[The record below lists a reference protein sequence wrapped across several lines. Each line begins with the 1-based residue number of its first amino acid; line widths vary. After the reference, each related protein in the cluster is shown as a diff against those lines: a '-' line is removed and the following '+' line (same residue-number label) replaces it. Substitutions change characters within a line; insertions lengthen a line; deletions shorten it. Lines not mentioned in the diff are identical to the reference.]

1 MAAWPSYARILT
13 DGFSRQRQAA
23 VQRSE
28 MESGPPKQSRT
39 LSRVLVQ
46 RKCTV
51 HFTTQADYLSFLTW
65 FRDDIRRGADWFD
78 WTDEFGAAT
87 TARIVGGALEA
98 EAPVAFVGGAWRVS
112 LTLETWD
119 A

>member
-1 MAAWPSYARILT
+1 MAAWPSYARILI
-13 DGFSRQRQAA
+13 DGYSRQRQTA

-28 MESGPPKQSRT
+28 MESGPPKQTRT

-46 RKCTV
+46 RKAVV

-65 FRDDIRRGADWFD
+65 FRDDISRGADWFD
-78 WTDEFGAAT
+78 WTDEFGTST
-87 TARIVGGALEA
+87 TARIVGGTLDTEQ
-98 EAPVAFVGGAWRVS
+98 PVAWTGVAWRIG